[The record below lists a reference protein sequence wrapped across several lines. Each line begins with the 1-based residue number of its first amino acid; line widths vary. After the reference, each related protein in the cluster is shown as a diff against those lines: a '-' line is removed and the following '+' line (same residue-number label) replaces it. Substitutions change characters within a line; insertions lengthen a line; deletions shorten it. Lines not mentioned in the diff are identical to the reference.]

1 MMPNQSKR
9 FLFVATFSV
18 LHFYSFAQDKPVYHK
33 DWIDFNKNGKKDI
46 YEDSKQSVVSRVEDL
61 LSQMTTQ
68 EKANQTV
75 TLYGYGRVLKDEQP
89 TAAWDN
95 EIWKHGLANIDEM
108 LNSLAYNKSAKSS
121 FSYPFSRHAVA
132 LNNVQ
137 KWFIEHT
144 RLGIPVDFTNEGIHG
159 LNHDRAT
166 PLPAP
171 INIGSTWN
179 TKLVRGAGEIVGR
192 EAKYLGYT
200 NVYAPIL
207 DVSRDPRWGRVV
219 ETYGENP
226 FHIAEMGKQA
236 VLGIQQ
242 NGIAS
247 TLKHYAVYSVPKG
260 GRDGNAR
267 TDPHVGF
274 REMHELHLYPFKR
287 VVREAKPMGIMSSYN
302 DYDGVPV
309 SSSKY
314 FLQDLLRK
322 DYGFEGYI
330 VSDSEALEFI
340 SSKHHVAADYKDA
353 IRQALEGGL
362 NVRTNF
368 DPPSTYLTPLMELIN
383 EGGLDM
389 NVLDQRVREVL
400 TVKFKLGLFD
410 HPLVDNT
417 TLADKKIHTQA
428 DEAISLQ
435 VNRESIVLLKNEQ
448 QLLPIDVSKY
458 KRILVTGPMAEATNY
473 TTSRYGPSNNPI
485 TTIKDGIIAYAK
497 GKAVQVNYLK
507 GVDVVDKNWPESE
520 IIPTDLSKE
529 EIESM
534 TAGVRL
540 GNESD
545 LIIAVMGESER
556 EVGESRSRSDLNL
569 PGKQRDYLMKLK
581 ETGKPIVLVLVNG
594 RPLSVNWENK
604 YLPAIVET
612 WFLSGQSGHIVA
624 DMLFGEYNPSGK
636 LPISFPKSVGQ
647 IEMNFPTKPAAQAG
661 QPGVGPNGWGNSRVV
676 GFLYPFGYGLSYTD
690 FQFSNLRLNKK
701 QIRPT
706 DSLTVTVDVQNIG
719 KRKGAEVVQ
728 LYVKDVVSSVTTYE
742 MDLRGFE
749 KIELNPGEKKS
760 VQFSILP
767 AHLELLDQ
775 YNKWTVEPGKFEIFI
790 GNSSANLPLKDSFDV
805 TKE

>member
-1 MMPNQSKR
+1 MPNQLKSS
-9 FLFVATFSV
+9 LIISALSALY
-18 LHFYSFAQDKPVYHK
+18 LHCSAQHINIYHK
-33 DWIDFNKNGKKDI
+33 GWIDFKKNGKKDI
-46 YEDSKQSVVSRVEDL
+46 YEDPKQKIASRVEDL
-61 LSQMTTQ
+61 LAQMTVQ

-89 TAAWDN
+89 TAAWDK

-121 FSYPFSRHAVA
+121 FSYPFSRHAQA

-137 KWFIEHT
+137 KWFVENT

-166 PLPAP
+166 SLPAP

-179 TKLVRGAGEIVGR
+179 TSLVRKAGDIIGR

-200 NVYAPIL
+200 NVYTPIL

-219 ETYGENP
+219 ETYGEDP
-226 FHIAEMGKQA
+226 FHIAEMGKQV

-242 NGIAS
+242 NGVAS

-274 REMHELHLYPFKR
+274 REMHSLHLYPFKR
-287 VVREAKPMGIMSSYN
+287 VIKEAKPLGVMSSYN

-309 SSSKY
+309 SASSY

-322 DYGFEGYI
+322 DYGFEGYV

-340 SSKHHVAADYKDA
+340 YNKHHVAANYKDA
-353 IRQALEGGL
+353 IKQALEAGL

-368 DPPSTYLTPLMELIN
+368 DPPSTYLTPLMELIE
-383 EGGLDM
+383 EGGLDIKI
-389 NVLDQRVREVL
+389 LDQRVREVL

-410 HPLVDNT
+410 HPLREDT
-417 TLADKKIHTQA
+417 AIADKKVHTPA
-428 DEAISLQ
+428 DEEVSLQ
-435 VNRESIVLLKNEQ
+435 INRESIVLLKNEQ
-448 QLLPIDVSKY
+448 NLLPIDVNKY

-485 TTIKDGIIAYAK
+485 TTIKDGIINYAK
-497 GKAVQVNYLK
+497 TKALRVDYAK

-520 IIPTDLSKE
+520 IIPTDLSSE
-529 EIESM
+529 ELEKM
-534 TAGVRL
+534 ADGVRL
-540 GNESD
+540 GKESD

-594 RPLSVNWENK
+594 RPLTVNWENK
-604 YLPAIVET
+604 YLPAIVES
-612 WFLSGQSGHIVA
+612 WFLSNQSGNVLA
-624 DMLFGEYNPSGK
+624 EMLFGAYSPSGK

-647 IEMNFPTKPAAQAG
+647 VEMNFPTKPAAQAG

-690 FQFSNLRLNKK
+690 FSFSNLQLTKK

-706 DSLTVTVDVQNIG
+706 DSLTVTVDVENIG

-728 LYVKDVVSSVTTYE
+728 LYIKDLLSSVTTYE

-749 KIELNPGEKKS
+749 KVELNPGEKKTL
-760 VQFSILP
+760 QFMVLP
-767 AHLELLDQ
+767 AHLELLDR
-775 YNKWTVEPGKFEIFI
+775 NNNWTVEPGKFELFI
-790 GNSSANLPLKDSFDV
+790 GNSSVNLPLKDSFEV
-805 TKE
+805 VN

>member
-1 MMPNQSKR
+1 MPNQFKR
-9 FLFVATFSV
+9 LLLLSALSSLYFHS
-18 LHFYSFAQDKPVYHK
+18 SAQDNSIYHK
-33 DWIDFNKNGKKDI
+33 DWIDFNKNGRKDL
-46 YEDSKQSVVSRVEDL
+46 YEDVKQPIDRRVEDL
-61 LSQMTTQ
+61 LSQMTLQ

-89 TAAWDN
+89 NASWND
-95 EIWKHGLANIDEM
+95 EVWKHGLANIDEM

-121 FSYPFSRHAVA
+121 FSYPFSRHAQA

-137 KWFIEHT
+137 QWFIEHT

-179 TKLVRGAGEIVGR
+179 RTLVRKAGDIIGR

-200 NVYAPIL
+200 NVYTPIL

-226 FHIAEMGKQA
+226 FHIAEMGKQV

-242 NGIAS
+242 NGVAS

-274 REMHELHLYPFKR
+274 REMHTLHLYPFKR
-287 VVREAKPMGIMSSYN
+287 VVKEAKPLGIMSSYN

-322 DYGFEGYI
+322 DYGFEGYV

-340 SSKHHVAADYKDA
+340 YNKHHVAADYKDA

-368 DPPSTYLTPLMELIN
+368 EPPSTYLTPLMELLN
-383 EGGLDM
+383 AGGLDIQ
-389 NVLDQRVREVL
+389 VLDQRVREVL

-410 HPLVDNT
+410 HPLIKNPV
-417 TLADKKIHTQA
+417 LADKNVHTAA
-428 DEAISLQ
+428 DEDVSLQ
-435 VNRESIVLLKNEQ
+435 INKESIVLLKNEQ
-448 QLLPIDVSKY
+448 NLLPIDVKKY
-458 KRILVTGPMAEATNY
+458 KRILVTGPMAEASNY

-485 TTIKDGIIAYAK
+485 TTIKDGLMDYAK
-497 GKAVQVNYLK
+497 SKAIQINYIK

-520 IIPTDLSKE
+520 IIPTELSNE

-534 TAGVRL
+534 TAGVKL
-540 GNESD
+540 AQESD

-569 PGKQRDYLMKLK
+569 PGRQRDYLMRLK

-594 RPLSVNWENK
+594 RPLSINWENK
-604 YLPAIVET
+604 YLPAIVES
-612 WFLSGQSGHIVA
+612 WFLSNQSGRVISDV
-624 DMLFGEYNPSGK
+624 LFGEYNPSGK

-690 FQFSNLRLNKK
+690 FRFSNLRLEKK

-706 DSLTVTVDVQNIG
+706 DSLTVSVDVENIG
-719 KRKGAEVVQ
+719 QRKGSEVVQ
-728 LYVKDVVSSVTTYE
+728 LYIKDVLSSVTTYE

-749 KIELNPGEKKS
+749 KVELGVGEKKTVEFS
-760 VQFSILP
+760 VLP
-767 AHLELLDQ
+767 SHLELLDQ
-775 YNKWTVEPGKFEIFI
+775 HHHWTVEPGMFEVFI
-790 GNSSANLPLKDSFDV
+790 GNSSEHLPLKDSFEV
-805 TKE
+805 VK